1 MGRYNKIFA
10 GPVDMTKPQVRE
22 LPAGAAITPG
32 QIITQSG
39 ATFVAAGATTT
50 GKVYIA
56 QENYPAMEGVGT
68 NYATGDTVLGLE
80 LIPGMIYSALI
91 ANTVNVARDA
101 ALTTGASGTL
111 AIAGDDD
118 PVVAFAEEA
127 FNNTTGAA
135 ALVRVRAA
143 TGGVRVVGS

>member
-56 QENYPAMEGVGT
+56 QENYIAMEGVDT
-68 NYATGDTVLGLE
+68 AYATGDTVLGLE
-80 LIPGMIYSALI
+80 LIPGMLYSAPI
-91 ANTVNVARDA
+91 IEMVAETLRA
-101 ALTTGASGTL
+101 AGTPNL
-111 AIAGDDD
+111 VVDPGDD
-118 PVVAFAEEA
+118 VVLLDWGLAC
-127 FNNTTGAA
+127 
-135 ALVRVRAA
+135 LA
-143 TGGVRVVGS
+143 TGCEQETMRADRKSTRLNSSH